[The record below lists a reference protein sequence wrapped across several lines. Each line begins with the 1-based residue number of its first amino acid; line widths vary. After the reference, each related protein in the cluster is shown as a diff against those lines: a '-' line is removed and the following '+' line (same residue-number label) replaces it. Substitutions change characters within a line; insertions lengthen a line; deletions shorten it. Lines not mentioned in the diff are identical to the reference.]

1 MKIDETVF
9 VADGAKVIGDDIDIG
24 AQSNVWYNAVIRSD
38 DGEFVHIGERTNV
51 QDLTMI
57 HTSPG
62 ASTTIGDGV
71 TIGHSCIIHG
81 CTVGDN
87 ALIGMGTI
95 LLDGCNIGKNTI
107 IGAGSFV
114 TKNTIIPD
122 GSMAFGR
129 PAKVIRELTEAEIET
144 NRKTAEHYVQDAT
157 AQREKTYE

>member
-9 VADGAKVIGDDIDIG
+9 VAEGAKVIGDDIEIG

-107 IGAGSFV
+107 IGAGSLV

-129 PAKVIRELTEAEIET
+129 PAKIIRELTGAEIEM
-144 NRKTAEHYVQDAT
+144 NRKTAEHYVQDAI
-157 AQREKTYE
+157 AQKEQ

>member
-9 VADGAKVIGDDIDIG
+9 VADGAKIIGDDIEIG

-107 IGAGSFV
+107 IGAGSLV

-157 AQREKTYE
+157 AQKEKTYE

>member
-9 VADGAKVIGDDIDIG
+9 VADGAKVIGDDIEIG

-38 DGEFVHIGERTNV
+38 AGEYVHIGERTNV

-107 IGAGSFV
+107 IGAGSLV

-122 GSMAFGR
+122 GCMAFGR
-129 PAKVIRELTEAEIET
+129 PAKFIRELTEAEIEM
-144 NRKTAEHYVQDAT
+144 NRKTAEHYVQDAM
-157 AQREKTYE
+157 AQKNNSY

>member
-1 MKIDETVF
+1 MKIDKTVF
-9 VADGAKVIGDDIDIG
+9 VADGAKVIGDDIEIG

-38 DGEFVHIGERTNV
+38 DGEYVHIGERTNV

-107 IGAGSFV
+107 IGAGSLV

-157 AQREKTYE
+157 VQKEKTYE

>member
-1 MKIDETVF
+1 MKIDKTVF
-9 VADGAKVIGDDIDIG
+9 VADGAKIIGDDIEIG

-62 ASTTIGDGV
+62 ASTTIGDGA

-107 IGAGSFV
+107 IGAGSLV

-122 GSMAFGR
+122 GCMAFGR

-157 AQREKTYE
+157 AQKTNSY

>member
-1 MKIDETVF
+1 MKIDKTVF
-9 VADGAKVIGDDIDIG
+9 VADGAKVIGDDIEIG

-107 IGAGSFV
+107 IGAGSLV

-129 PAKVIRELTEAEIET
+129 PAKVIRELTEDEIET

-157 AQREKTYE
+157 AQKTNSY